1 MEMKMKKILLIIIYL
16 SISIFPSKET
26 KLKKLNA
33 EIKSITGKISILNKE
48 SNSVLNEL
56 YKVEL
61 NYKKAVSENN
71 RISHLLS
78 LTNSSIRKK
87 EAEKRALEKDVE
99 ISKKSIKK
107 AVRILNKIGRSGN
120 FKIFSNIKNINQLFK
135 NYYLF
140 VSLINKK
147 IDKIGNIKVL
157 LTKLKGVREELENKR
172 LSLSE
177 LKKSQRK
184 KISEIL
190 VTKKAKTDFIS
201 QINTDRKKHLKMLD
215 ELKAEAKRL
224 TNLLKEKV
232 NVFDLPDLDL
242 KSIRGN
248 LKWPIRGKVISRFG
262 KKRSTRF
269 NTYIFNNGIEIK
281 PSGSMQIK
289 SVFDGVIIYM
299 DYFKG
304 YGDIIIVQ
312 HSSKLLSVYGHCSK
326 FLKKKGDYILAG
338 DEIGVAG
345 DSGSTFGK
353 SLYFEIRKKTV
364 AEDPLKWLE
373 NRDSN

>member
-1 MEMKMKKILLIIIYL
+1 MKMKRLLLTILIL

-26 KLKKLNA
+26 KLKKLTS
-33 EIKSITGKISILNKE
+33 EIQNITKKISQLNKE
-48 SNSVLNEL
+48 SGSVLNEL
-56 YKVEL
+56 YKIEL

-78 LTNSSIRKK
+78 LTNSSIRTK
-87 EAEKRALEKDVE
+87 EAEKRALEKDVKRSRE
-99 ISKKSIKK
+99 SIKK
-107 AVRILNKIGRSGN
+107 AVRILNKIGKAGN
-120 FKIFSNIKNINQLFK
+120 FKIFSNIKNINQLFR

-147 IDKIGNIKVL
+147 IDEIGNIRIL
-157 LTKLKGVREELENKR
+157 LTKLKKVREELEKKR
-172 LSLSE
+172 ARLSE

-184 KISEIL
+184 KINEIL
-190 VTKKAKTDFIS
+190 ITKKAKTDFID
-201 QINTDRKKHLKMLD
+201 QINTDRKKHLNMLD

-242 KSIRGN
+242 KSIKGN
-248 LKWPIRGKVISRFG
+248 LKWPISGKIISKFG

-281 PSGSMQIK
+281 PSGSMKIK
-289 SVFDGVIIYM
+289 SVFDGVIIFM

-304 YGDIIIVQ
+304 YGEIIIVQ
-312 HSSKLLSVYGHCSK
+312 HSSELLSVYGHCSK
-326 FLKKKGDYILAG
+326 FLKKKGDYVLAG

-345 DSGSTFGK
+345 DSGSTLGD

-364 AEDPLKWLE
+364 AEDPLSWLKNRE
-373 NRDSN
+373 NN

>member
-1 MEMKMKKILLIIIYL
+1 MKRFLVLILLL
-16 SISIFPSKET
+16 SISIFPSKES

-33 EIKSITGKISILNKE
+33 EIKSITGKISQLNKE
-48 SNSVLNEL
+48 SGSVLNEL
-56 YKVEL
+56 YKIEL
-61 NYKKAVSENN
+61 NYKKAVSENK

-87 EAEKRALEKDVE
+87 EAEKRSLERDVKK
-99 ISKKSIKK
+99 SKASIKK
-107 AVRILNKIGRSGN
+107 AVRILNKIGKAGN
-120 FKIFSNIKNINQLFK
+120 FKIFSNIKDINQLFR

-147 IDKIGNIKVL
+147 IDEIGNIKIL
-157 LTKLKGVREELENKR
+157 LTKLRTVRTELEKKKAR
-172 LSLSE
+172 LSE

-184 KISEIL
+184 KINEIL
-190 VTKKAKTDFIS
+190 ITKKAKTDFIN
-201 QINTDRKKHLKMLD
+201 QINSNRKKHLSMLD

-242 KSIRGN
+242 KTIKGN
-248 LKWPIRGKVISRFG
+248 LAWPIKGKIISRFG

-269 NTYIFNNGIEIK
+269 NTYIFNNGVEIK

-289 SVFDGVIIYM
+289 AVFDGVIIFM

-312 HSSKLLSVYGHCSK
+312 HSGELLSVYGHCSK

-338 DEIGVAG
+338 DEIGIAG
-345 DSGSTFGK
+345 DSGSTFGN
-353 SLYFEIRKKTV
+353 SLYFEIRRKTI
-364 AEDPLKWLE
+364 AEDPLKWLKKRE
-373 NRDSN
+373 GN